1 MHGLHLI
8 LSKIRGS
15 FYLDYLFMV
24 FQYVR
29 HDGRAESF
37 RIRKSFTLSSWYCS
51 LLSARGTDSWPTAT
65 SSFPT
70 LPVTG
75 LYSTALTY

>member
-8 LSKIRGS
+8 LSKISGS
-15 FYLDYLFMV
+15 FYLDFLFVV

-37 RIRKSFTLSSWYCS
+37 RIRKSFTLSSW
-51 LLSARGTDSWPTAT
+51 
-65 SSFPT
+65 
-70 LPVTG
+70 
-75 LYSTALTY
+75 